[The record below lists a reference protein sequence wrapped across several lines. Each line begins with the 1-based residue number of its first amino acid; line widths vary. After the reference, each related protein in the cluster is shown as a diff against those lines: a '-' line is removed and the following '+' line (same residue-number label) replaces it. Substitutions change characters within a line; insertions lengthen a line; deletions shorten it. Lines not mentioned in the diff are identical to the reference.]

1 MKKYVKVKKSFATKL
16 KTFVSKIQKESS
28 DKGRFIGLMQEDRKQ
43 EKEERKSHSNVDFAF
58 EFDDVTKKVK
68 IT

>member
-16 KTFVSKIQKESS
+16 KTFVSKIQKKSPNQ
-28 DKGRFIGLMQEDRKQ
+28 GRFIGLMQEDRKKV
-43 EKEERKSHSNVDFAF
+43 KEERKNYSNVDFAF